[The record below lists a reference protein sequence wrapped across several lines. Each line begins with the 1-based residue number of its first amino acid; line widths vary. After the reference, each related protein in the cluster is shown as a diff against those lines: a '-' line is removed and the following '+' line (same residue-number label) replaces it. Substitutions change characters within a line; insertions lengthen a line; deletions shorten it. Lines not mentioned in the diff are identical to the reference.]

1 MLNAPLLRR
10 NAILNSCLINI
21 LDKCNSMLEL
31 KKIHALVITLG
42 LSQDEPFVSK
52 ILSFSALSDSGNIN
66 YSCWVLFSLLNPTI
80 FNWNTVIRGYSKSK
94 NPNGSISVFIQML
107 KVGVFPDYLTY
118 PFLVKASARLLKRE
132 LGFSIHAHI
141 IKHGFESDR
150 FISNSLV
157 HMYASFGDISCAR
170 YVFDGMPVKNLV
182 SWNSMVDGSAKCGNM
197 VLARQL
203 FDLMPDRD
211 VLSWSSLIDGYVKNG
226 DYGDAMVVFD
236 KMRVS
241 GPKPNEVTMVSV
253 LCACAHLGALDKG
266 RMMHHYVID
275 NKLPLTL
282 VLCTSLVDMYAKC
295 GAINE
300 AFDVFRGI
308 PAELSDVLL
317 WNAMIGGLATH
328 GLVKESLDLFKEM
341 NFVGVKPDEITYLSL
356 LHACAHGG
364 LVKEAWYFFDCLGKH
379 GMTLKIEHYACIVD
393 VMARAGQI
401 AKAYQ
406 FLSRNMRKA
415 MERMGVRKSPGYSF
429 VAINESLHRFI
440 AHDKTHPSSELIYM
454 MLSFIIC
461 WVGSDQGRNLTYALP
476 SPWRIQGNPNHRRVG
491 QHRIAFSQDRLP
503 SQPGRDQEE
512 GLCWFNDTKICNHEY
527 MILRL
532 KQEREC
538 LISIVIAR
546 R

>member
-406 FLSRNMRKA
+406 FLCQMPIEPTASMLGALLNGCMNYGMFDLAEIVGRKLIELEPHHDGRYIGLSNVYASVKRWDEARNMRKA

-454 MLSFIIC
+454 MLSFI
-461 WVGSDQGRNLTYALP
+461 V
-476 SPWRIQGNPNHRRVG
+476 
-491 QHRIAFSQDRLP
+491 SQMKCSIDH
-503 SQPGRDQEE
+503 QNQE
-512 GLCWFNDTKICNHEY
+512 FF
-527 MILRL
+527 
-532 KQEREC
+532 C
-538 LISIVIAR
+538 LYDNFWD
-546 R
+546 